1 MVDEWFLGEDLMD
14 CTREKTGEPLKE
26 VLLSNFFEVSEEARV
41 AAMVAMKI
49 ISRESL
55 VTILVSEL
63 MK

>member
-1 MVDEWFLGEDLMD
+1 MVAEWFLGADLMD

-26 VLLSNFFEVSEEARV
+26 VLLSKIFEVSEEARV
-41 AAMVAMKI
+41 ADMVAMKM
-49 ISRESL
+49 ISRESF